1 MFEWAIS
8 NATSDLIDL
17 IVQLIPLLV
26 VVSIMGTV
34 LALFKFRH

>member
-8 NATSDLIDL
+8 NATTDLINM

-26 VVSIMGTV
+26 VVSIMGTI
-34 LALFKFRH
+34 LALFKFRR